1 MILCHNKS
9 MQLLD
14 IHTHDTGSDSK
25 TAILNCS
32 EYTAER
38 NISMGIHPW
47 NITAD
52 WEQDFARIEQYANRD
67 NVIAIGECGIDKLRG
82 VAGTEIQKEAFLA
95 HAMLAEKV
103 RKPLIIH
110 CVKGFDEIIETHRLL
125 SPSQAWI
132 IHVFR
137 GKPQQAL
144 QLTREGLYLSLG
156 EHFNPMS
163 AMAIPLD
170 RLFIESDESRHP
182 ISEIYAA
189 IAAAKGVPIAQLAR
203 QIEENAKIFR
213 QF

>member
-1 MILCHNKS
+1 MEFF
-9 MQLLD
+9 D
-14 IHTHDTGSDSK
+14 IHTHTPTRMHCIYDSSGLYTPDK
-25 TAILNCS
+25 T
-32 EYTAER
+32 
-38 NISMGIHPW
+38 ISVGIHPW
-47 NITAD
+47 HVTQE
-52 WEQDFARIEQYANRD
+52 WEEAFATIEAIATER
-67 NVIAIGECGIDKLRG
+67 NVAAIGECGIDKLKG
-82 VAGTEIQKEAFLA
+82 VAGTEIQKKAFLA

-132 IHVFR
+132 IHGFR

-170 RLFIESDESRHP
+170 RLFIESDESRQP
-182 ISEIYAA
+182 ISEIYGAV
-189 IAAAKGVPIAQLAR
+189 AAAKGVPIAQLAR
-203 QIEENAKIFR
+203 QIEENARIFR

>member
-1 MILCHNKS
+1 MEFF
-9 MQLLD
+9 D
-14 IHTHDTGSDSK
+14 IHTHTPTRMHCIYDSGELYTPDK
-25 TAILNCS
+25 T
-32 EYTAER
+32 
-38 NISMGIHPW
+38 ISVGIHPW
-47 NITAD
+47 HVTQE
-52 WEQDFARIEQYANRD
+52 WEEAFATIEAIAAER
-67 NVIAIGECGIDKLRG
+67 NVAAIGECGIDKLKG
-82 VAGTEIQKEAFLA
+82 VAGTEIQKKAFLA

-132 IHVFR
+132 IHGFR

-170 RLFIESDESRHP
+170 RLFIESDESRQP
-182 ISEIYAA
+182 ISEIYGAV
-189 IAAAKGVPIAQLAR
+189 AAAKGVPIAQLAR
-203 QIEENAKIFR
+203 QIEENARIFR

>member
-1 MILCHNKS
+1 MEFF
-9 MQLLD
+9 D
-14 IHTHDTGSDSK
+14 IHTHTPTRMHCIYDSGGLYTPDK
-25 TAILNCS
+25 T
-32 EYTAER
+32 
-38 NISMGIHPW
+38 ISVGIHPW
-47 NITAD
+47 HVTQE
-52 WEQDFARIEQYANRD
+52 WEEAFATIEAIAAER
-67 NVIAIGECGIDKLRG
+67 NVAAIGECGIDRLRG
-82 VAGTEIQKEAFLA
+82 LTGTEIQKKAFLA

-110 CVKGFDEIIETHRLL
+110 CVKGFDEIIETYRLL

-132 IHVFR
+132 IHGFR
-137 GKPQQAL
+137 GKPQQAQ
-144 QLTREGLYLSLG
+144 QLTREGLFLSLG
-156 EHFNPMS
+156 EHFNPIS